1 MLFCSYLA
9 AVRADDVP
17 AAKSVARLLRPPV
30 IALSGKLLRLCLPL
44 MPGFPVYYAV
54 FIRAPFSAAQAGA
67 FGYFHFADHRKL
79 HTMMRTHYCGQLNET
94 LADQEITLCGWVHRR
109 RDHGGVIFLDIRD
122 REGLAQV
129 VFDPDRE
136 ETFALADSVRSE
148 YVVRIRGKV
157 RARPAGA
164 VNPNMASGAIEVL
177 GYELEVLNQAETPPF
192 PLNEYSDVGEETRLR
207 YRFIDLRRP
216 EMAAKLKL
224 RSQITSSIRRYLD
237 ENGFLD
243 VETPI
248 LTRATPEGAR
258 DYLVPS
264 RTHPGHFFALP
275 QSPQLF
281 KQLLMVSGF
290 DRYYQIAKCFR
301 DEDLRAD
308 RQPEFT
314 QIDIETS
321 FLDEADIMGLTE
333 GMIRQLFKQVLDVD
347 LGDFPHMT
355 FEEAMRRYGSDKP
368 DLRNP
373 LELVDVAD
381 QLAGVEFKVFSGPA
395 NDPKGR
401 VAALRVPGGA
411 SMPRKQ
417 IDDYTKFVGI
427 YGAKGL
433 AYIKVNERAKGLEGL
448 QSPIVKFIPEENL
461 EVILD
466 RVGAVDG
473 DLVFFGADK
482 AKIVSE
488 ALGALRIKLG
498 TDLELLTSEW
508 APLWVVD
515 FPMFEENDD
524 GSLSALHHP
533 FTAPKCSPEELQAE
547 PATALSRAYDMV
559 LNGTEL
565 GGGSIR
571 IHSKEMQQAV
581 FNILGISAEEQQEK
595 FGFLLDALKF
605 GAPPHGGLA
614 FGLDRLVMLVTGA
627 QSIREVIAFPKTQ
640 SAACVMTQAP
650 GLVDQKAL
658 RELNIRLREQAKVE

>member
-1 MLFCSYLA
+1 
-9 AVRADDVP
+9 
-17 AAKSVARLLRPPV
+17 
-30 IALSGKLLRLCLPL
+30 
-44 MPGFPVYYAV
+44 
-54 FIRAPFSAAQAGA
+54 
-67 FGYFHFADHRKL
+67 
-79 HTMMRTHYCGQLNET
+79 MMRSHYCGQLNES
-94 LADQEITLCGWVHRR
+94 LDGQEITLCGWVHRR

-129 VFDPDRE
+129 VFDPDRAD
-136 ETFALADSVRSE
+136 TFAKADRVRSE
-148 YVVRIRGKV
+148 YVVKITGKV
-157 RARPAGA
+157 RLRPEGARNA
-164 VNPNMASGAIEVL
+164 NMASGAIEVL

-192 PLNEYSDVGEETRLR
+192 PLDEYSDVGEETRLR

-224 RSQITSSIRRYLD
+224 RSRITSSIRRYLD

-264 RTHPGHFFALP
+264 RTHPGSFFALP

-281 KQLLMVSGF
+281 KQLLMVAGF

-321 FLDEADIMGLTE
+321 FLDENDIMGITE
-333 GMIRQLFKQVLDVD
+333 IMIRNLFKEVLD
-347 LGDFPHMT
+347 LEFGEFPHMT
-355 FEEAMRRYGSDKP
+355 LAEAMRRYGSDKP
-368 DLRNP
+368 DLRIP

-381 QLAGVEFKVFSGPA
+381 QLKDVDFKVFSGPA

-411 SMPRKQ
+411 SMPRSK
-417 IDDYTKFVGI
+417 IDEYTKFVGN

-433 AYIKVNERAKGLEGL
+433 AYIKVNERAKGVEGL
-448 QSPIVKFIPEENL
+448 QSPIVKNIAEPNL
-461 EVILD
+461 NVILD

-473 DLVFFGADK
+473 DIVFFGADK
-482 AKIVSE
+482 AKVVCD
-488 ALGALRIKLG
+488 ALGALRIRLG
-498 TDLELLTSEW
+498 HDLSLLTCEW

-524 GSLSALHHP
+524 GSLTAMHHP
-533 FTAPKCSPEELQAE
+533 FTSPKCSPEELEAN

-571 IHSKEMQQAV
+571 IHDKAMQQAV
-581 FNILGISAEEQQEK
+581 FRVLGISEDEQQEK

-614 FGLDRLVMLVTGA
+614 FGLDRLVMLMTGA
-627 QSIREVIAFPKTQ
+627 ASIREVIAFPKTQ

-650 GLVDQKAL
+650 GVVDAKAL
-658 RELNIRLREQAKVE
+658 RELNIRLREQPKAE